1 MHSPVPALAQA
12 VWDEFYVPEGIAPLD
27 TFKKIEM
34 PTAEPSFEWQA
45 RVMVANFVEVFLAR
59 EGHDNPVGI
68 NFLEKLQ
75 TPHLPSIYG
84 AMLAGVDYVL
94 MGAGIPM
101 KIPGVLDRFA
111 NHEPATYPLS
121 VSGASVDEPVLLSM
135 NPRDFVDMDL
145 PPLKRPNFLA
155 IVASDTLAQ
164 SFTRRANGKVNG
176 FVVEGPT
183 AGGHNAP
190 PRGATQLNERGE
202 PIYGP
207 RDVVDLE
214 KMKALGVP
222 FWLAGGVGT
231 LEGVKA
237 ALAAGAEGVQVGTAF
252 ALSKESGL
260 RDDIRQALL
269 ARERAGTAEVLTSAL
284 ASPTGFPFKV
294 AAMEGTLSEDD
305 VYEKRPRICDLGY
318 LRTPYRKED
327 GEVGFRCPS
336 GEPSNT

>member
-1 MHSPVPALAQA
+1 
-12 VWDEFYVPEGIAPLD
+12 
-27 TFKKIEM
+27 
-34 PTAEPSFEWQA
+34 
-45 RVMVANFVEVFLAR
+45 
-59 EGHDNPVGI
+59 
-68 NFLEKLQ
+68 
-75 TPHLPSIYG
+75 
-84 AMLAGVDYVL
+84 
-94 MGAGIPM
+94 
-101 KIPGVLDRFA
+101 
-111 NHEPATYPLS
+111 
-121 VSGASVDEPVLLSM
+121 M

-336 GEPSNT
+336 EPVNLFVAKGGDVKDTEGRACICNALMATIGLPQTRARKRVEGAIIPMGDDLIGIGRFLPPCATEYSAADVIAALTEGLV